1 MTQGADIIATII
13 LIALAIAIIVYLLHW
28 LYRRSSKEVSFVRTG
43 MFGEKVVI
51 SGGAFVLPIIHNITQ
66 VGMRTLCIEVKR
78 GGEKALITSDRMRAE
93 LLAEFFVRVAP
104 DKKSV
109 SIAAQ
114 TLGNRTLD
122 PGHLKELVQG
132 RFVDALS
139 IVAATMTLDEI
150 QENRGKYV
158 KEVNAIAEESIGHTG
173 LELETVS
180 LTGLDQAPIEMFNPS
195 NTFDSQGLT
204 RLTEQIQSRR
214 KKRNDIEQE
223 TKIQIENK
231 DLETVQ
237 KQLEIEKNREFSK
250 YKQEREIAN
259 QKANERTETLKQK
272 AEKEREAEEAE
283 ISASEE
289 IEKARISQNQVIEVE
304 KKLTETRLVEEIE
317 KRRKEQNELEQI
329 AALEIRQKNLETEVK
344 ILELDKESEYARLE
358 KQRLVDIKRA
368 QEKAE
373 IIKEQSER
381 NRDAEE
387 SQIISEEQIKNA
399 KISQQKNVDAY
410 RISAEKETRL
420 LDIEKAKRIKLE
432 EHQKELEI
440 IDKSKAVLK
449 SKAEEESARAKAI
462 EAEEKAKSIKY
473 IEKAEGI
480 KQVEVI
486 SASSKAEQDKFAT
499 MAAKLRYEIDAA
511 GKKALN
517 TAENL
522 RSDASRRSALRL
534 KLAEKIEDI
543 IRESVKP
550 MANIGDIK
558 IVDVNG
564 LPGFS
569 GGNPAAGNGGSGS
582 SSIAG
587 SGSGRDGNLADSVVN
602 SALRYRAHQPFLD
615 SLLKE
620 IGMAPGEISNIR
632 NILGD
637 YDDPKKDFHMNFD
650 KDPTKTSKGTKGSKK

>member
-1 MTQGADIIATII
+1 
-13 LIALAIAIIVYLLHW
+13 
-28 LYRRSSKEVSFVRTG
+28 

-78 GGEKALITSDRMRAE
+78 GGEKALITNDRMRAE

-122 PGHLKELVQG
+122 PSHLKELVQG

-158 KEVNAIAEESIGHTG
+158 KEVNEIAEESIGHTG

-317 KRRKEQNELEQI
+317 KRRK
-329 AALEIRQKNLETEVK
+329 
-344 ILELDKESEYARLE
+344 
-358 KQRLVDIKRA
+358 
-368 QEKAE
+368 
-373 IIKEQSER
+373 
-381 NRDAEE
+381 
-387 SQIISEEQIKNA
+387 
-399 KISQQKNVDAY
+399 
-410 RISAEKETRL
+410 
-420 LDIEKAKRIKLE
+420 
-432 EHQKELEI
+432 
-440 IDKSKAVLK
+440 
-449 SKAEEESARAKAI
+449 
-462 EAEEKAKSIKY
+462 
-473 IEKAEGI
+473 
-480 KQVEVI
+480 
-486 SASSKAEQDKFAT
+486 
-499 MAAKLRYEIDAA
+499 
-511 GKKALN
+511 
-517 TAENL
+517 
-522 RSDASRRSALRL
+522 
-534 KLAEKIEDI
+534 
-543 IRESVKP
+543 
-550 MANIGDIK
+550 
-558 IVDVNG
+558 
-564 LPGFS
+564 
-569 GGNPAAGNGGSGS
+569 
-582 SSIAG
+582 
-587 SGSGRDGNLADSVVN
+587 
-602 SALRYRAHQPFLD
+602 
-615 SLLKE
+615 
-620 IGMAPGEISNIR
+620 
-632 NILGD
+632 
-637 YDDPKKDFHMNFD
+637 
-650 KDPTKTSKGTKGSKK
+650 

>member
-122 PGHLKELVQG
+122 PSHLKELVQG

-250 YKQEREIAN
+250 YRQEREIAN

-283 ISASEE
+283 ISATEE
-289 IEKARISQNQVIEVE
+289 IEKAKISQNQVIEVE

-329 AALEIRQKNLETEVK
+329 ATLEIRQKNLETEVK

-449 SKAEEESARAKAI
+449 SKAEEESTRAKAI
-462 EAEEKAKSIKY
+462 EAEEKARSIKY

-486 SASSKAEQDKFAT
+486 SAASKAEQDKFAT

-569 GGNPAAGNGGSGS
+569 GGNSAGGGGSGGN
-582 SSIAG
+582 SIAG